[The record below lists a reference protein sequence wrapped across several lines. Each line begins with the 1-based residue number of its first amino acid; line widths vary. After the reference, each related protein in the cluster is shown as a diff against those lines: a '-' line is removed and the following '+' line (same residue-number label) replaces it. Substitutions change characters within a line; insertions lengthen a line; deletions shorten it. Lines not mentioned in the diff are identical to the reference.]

1 MNMRLVQ
8 SNTIVN
14 LPKIGI
20 RPVIDGRR
28 QGVRESVEGKTMQ
41 MAQTA
46 KELIQKNLRYASNG
60 EPIEVIIA
68 DTTIGGVQEA
78 AACQRKFEREGVT
91 VTLTV
96 TPIWCYGLEVIDQDP
111 RTIKAIWGF
120 NGTERPGAVFLA
132 AAMSAY
138 AQIGLPA
145 FSIYGHDV
153 QEANDN
159 SIPADVAQ
167 KLLLFAKAAVAAAT
181 MRGSSYLQIGSMCMG
196 IAGSIVDQHFLQEY
210 LGMRFES
217 VDEVE
222 VLRRMDLGIY
232 DHDEFTRA
240 KEWVRQYCKEAEDSN
255 DSSLSYTRIQKDD
268 HWEFS
273 IKTTMII
280 RDLLHGNKKL
290 NAMGFIE
297 ESCGHN
303 AMAGGFQGQRQWT
316 DYLPNADFSEA
327 LLNSQVDWNGS
338 RPSIPFATEN
348 DALNGLTML
357 FEHLLTDRPSM
368 FADVRTYWSPEAV
381 RRVTGKELTGL
392 AKDGVIHLLNSGA
405 AALEGAGT
413 VKDVEGNPVIK
424 PWYEMNEHD
433 SEAVLYGTEWC
444 PANVQYFRGGGFS
457 SHYLHGS
464 AGSMPI
470 TMARL
475 NLIRGFGP
483 ALQIAEGYTCTLDP
497 EVHKI
502 LEERTDPTWPTT
514 WFAPILTG
522 TDVFT
527 DVYSVMANWGAN
539 HAAFCYGHI
548 GADMIT
554 FASMLRIPVTMHNVA
569 TERIFRPHSWGGIGT
584 KDMESVDRKACKMY
598 GPLYAGAIV

>member
-1 MNMRLVQ
+1 MNKRIAQ
-8 SNTIVN
+8 SKTVLN

-28 QGVRESVEGKTMQ
+28 QGVRESVEEKTMQ
-41 MAQTA
+41 MAQAA

-60 EPIEVIIA
+60 EPFDVIIA
-68 DTTIGGVQEA
+68 ESTIGGVQEA
-78 AACQRKFEREGVT
+78 VACQKKFEREGVFI
-91 VTLTV
+91 TLTV
-96 TPIWCYGLEVIDQDP
+96 TPIWCYGLEVLDQDP
-111 RTIKAIWGF
+111 RTIKAVWGF

-138 AQIGLPA
+138 AQIGMPA

-153 QEANDN
+153 QDADDN
-159 SIPADVAQ
+159 TISADVSE
-167 KLLLFAKAAVAAAT
+167 KLLLFAKAAVAAAS

-196 IAGSIVDQHFLQEY
+196 IAGSFVDPHFLQEY
-210 LGMRFES
+210 LGMRIES

-222 VLRRMDLGIY
+222 ILRRMEQGIY
-232 DHDEFTRA
+232 DINEFKRA
-240 KEWVRQYCKEAEDSN
+240 KKWVSENCKEGFDKN
-255 DSSLSYTRIQKDD
+255 DPSIRYSREQKDKQ
-268 HWEFS
+268 WEFS

-280 RDLLHGNKKL
+280 RDLLHGNEKL
-290 NAMGFIE
+290 AELGFVE

-303 AMAGGFQGQRQWT
+303 SIVGGFQGQRQWT
-316 DYLPNADFSEA
+316 DYLPNADFSES
-327 LLNSQVDWNGS
+327 LLNSQIDWNGI

-357 FEHLLTDRPSM
+357 FEHLLTDRPSV
-368 FADVRTYWSPEAV
+368 FADVRTYWSPDAV
-381 RRVTGKELTGL
+381 KRVTGKELTGF
-392 AKDGVIHLLNSGA
+392 AKNGVIHLLNSGA

-413 VKDVEGNPVIK
+413 VKDDSGNPIVK
-424 PWYEMNEHD
+424 PWYDMNEL
-433 SEAVLYGTEWC
+433 EGEVVLRGTEWC

-457 SHYLHGS
+457 SHYVNGS

-475 NLIRGFGP
+475 NLIRGLGP
-483 ALQIAEGYTCTLDP
+483 TLQIAEGYTCTLDP

-502 LEERTDPTWPTT
+502 LEDRTDPTWPTT

-522 TDVFT
+522 TDVFK

-539 HAAFCYGHI
+539 HSAFCYGHV
-548 GADMIT
+548 GAEIIT
-554 FASMLRIPVTMHNVA
+554 LASMLRIPVTMHNVA
-569 TERIFRPHSWGGIGT
+569 SERIFRPHAWSGIGT
-584 KDMESVDRKACKMY
+584 KDSESVDRTACKLY
-598 GPLYAGAIV
+598 GPLYGGPNI